1 MDLDT
6 GGKVTYKYQAFN
18 SIGTTDSN
26 NITFIVEGE
35 TTKVSFFRKMS
46 VIYCNSL

>member
-6 GGKVTYKYQAFN
+6 GGKVTYKCQAYN
-18 SIGTTDSN
+18 SMGTTGSN

-35 TTKVSFFRKMS
+35 TTSLFFQKD
-46 VIYCNSL
+46 VNNIL